1 MDEQSF
7 KVGDVVRLKS
17 GGTSMTIEQ
26 VSNKAIR
33 CAWFNGGGGYNSGMF
48 HVDTL
53 ERA

>member
-1 MDEQSF
+1 MDDQSF

-17 GGTSMTIEQ
+17 GGPPMTVEQ
-26 VSNKAIR
+26 TGGKAIR

-48 HVDTL
+48 HGDTL